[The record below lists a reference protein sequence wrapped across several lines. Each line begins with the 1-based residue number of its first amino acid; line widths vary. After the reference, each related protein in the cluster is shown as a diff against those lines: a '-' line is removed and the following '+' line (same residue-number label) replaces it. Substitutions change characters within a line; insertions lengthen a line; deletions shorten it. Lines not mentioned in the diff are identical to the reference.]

1 MTRAFPIL
9 ILLCLTA
16 CGVQSTRPELKAPV
30 PNALPAEIAAPC
42 PALPLLTDPTPLSA
56 FLLISADDALQ
67 YARCQAKHAG
77 AVAAYEVVRQ
87 SAIATNAV
95 GDQKK

>member
-16 CGVQSTRPELKAPV
+16 CGAQSTRPELKAPV
-30 PNALPAEIAAPC
+30 PSALPAEIAAPC
-42 PALPLLTDPTPLSA
+42 PALPLLIDSTPLSA

-77 AVAAYEVVRQ
+77 AVAAYNIARDA
-87 SAIATNAV
+87 AIGANKGVTPP
-95 GDQKK
+95 Q